1 METHQLILSGVGFFF
16 VSAAAATC
24 RQRLNHIFGS
34 ELAADWRSS
43 SRSIGSSV
51 LFCNNSVSGR
61 RPLRRRHRSLGS
73 GSDCHDVSLKTLS
86 EPFFFSSFAR
96 WTSGFITAV
105 LKVGISSGQ
114 APLTLKGWGR
124 GSGFYKK
131 AHLRSSTQHKHF
143 VSASLRPNCSAG
155 CRLVRPAWIVEKTGL
170 KNGFEKRQISQN
182 FFNGIVTLL
191 DFFFSQ
197 WWTADDLDSQAP
209 LPPGCL
215 FGACGPSLQPHWP
228 PRCSSQQQ
236 VGSCR
241 AAAPPNSPGF
251 FLYYLLF

>member
-1 METHQLILSGVGFFF
+1 METHQLILSGVVFFCQCC
-16 VSAAAATC
+16 SSHLQTK
-24 RQRLNHIFGS
+24 RLNHIFGS

-73 GSDCHDVSLKTLS
+73 GFRLSWRHFKDVKWT
-86 EPFFFSSFAR
+86 FFFSSFAR
-96 WTSGFITAV
+96 CASRFITAV

-114 APLTLKGWGR
+114 APLTPTGWGR

-170 KNGFEKRQISQN
+170 KNVF
-182 FFNGIVTLL
+182 
-191 DFFFSQ
+191 
-197 WWTADDLDSQAP
+197 
-209 LPPGCL
+209 
-215 FGACGPSLQPHWP
+215 
-228 PRCSSQQQ
+228 
-236 VGSCR
+236 
-241 AAAPPNSPGF
+241 
-251 FLYYLLF
+251 